1 MIQSLRG
8 MRDIAGREARIFQ
21 WIEERARYFFELYG
35 YREIKLPVMERTELF
50 SRGIGD
56 ESDIVQKEMY
66 TFEDRKGRSVTLRPE
81 GTAGVVRHYIEN
93 GYDKR
98 DPLKK
103 FYYSGAMFRYERPQK
118 GRYRQFYQFGVEAFG
133 MESPLI
139 DADTIT
145 MLVDY
150 FRDIGVE
157 SPLVKVNNIG
167 CPVCRPDYNR
177 ALQGYLR
184 NHEERLCPDCRKR
197 IETNPLR
204 VLDCKRESCRK
215 VVADSPDIAD
225 FLCDSCR
232 SYDEEVQTLLSARKI
247 PFERDR
253 FLVRGL
259 DYYVKTVFE
268 IHGGEGAQNAL
279 MGGGRYDGLVEALG
293 GQPVPG
299 FGFAIG
305 VDRLVSLL
313 METSLFEEDPGK
325 LFMVWSLE
333 EQALLLEK
341 CDILRKCGVSVDFL
355 PDKRSFSSQLKY
367 AHRQGYRH
375 VVILGEEEAQSEQI
389 HLKNM
394 ETGDETYVSP
404 YDIREH
410 LI

>member
-1 MIQSLRG
+1 MIQTLRG
-8 MRDIAGREARIFQ
+8 MRDLAGREARIFQ
-21 WIEERARYFFELYG
+21 WIEEQARLFFELYG
-35 YREIKLPVMERTELF
+35 YEEIKLPVMERTELF

-56 ESDIVQKEMY
+56 SSDIVQKEMY
-66 TFEDRKGRSVTLRPE
+66 TFHDRKGRSVTLRPE

-103 FYYSGAMFRYERPQK
+103 FYYSGPMFRYERPQK

-133 MESPLI
+133 MESPLL
-139 DADTIT
+139 DADTLA

-150 FRDIGVE
+150 FTAIGIE

-167 CPVCRPDYNR
+167 CPHCRPGYNR
-177 ALQGYLR
+177 ALRDYLHE
-184 NHEERLCPDCRKR
+184 HEEALCSDCRTR

-204 VLDCKRESCRK
+204 VLDCKKESCRT
-215 VVADSPDIAD
+215 VVSHSPDIAD
-225 FLCDSCR
+225 YLCESCR
-232 SYDEEVQTLLSARKI
+232 AYDEEFRSLLSARTI

-305 VDRLVSLL
+305 VDRLVTLL
-313 METSLFEEDPGK
+313 SESGLFTESRGK
-325 LFMVWSLE
+325 LFVVWSLE
-333 EQALLLEK
+333 KSSFLLEK

-375 VVILGEEEAQSEQI
+375 VVLLGEDEALSEQI

-394 ETGDETYVSP
+394 ETGEETYVSP
-404 YDIREH
+404 GDIKEH